1 MLLELHVKDIALI
14 REATVEFKNGLNI
27 MTGETGAGKSVI
39 IGSCMLAL
47 GGKARPDIVRDGAES
62 AYVELVFSVEKESES
77 YFRDLGIDPE
87 DGIIV
92 MSRKIASGRSVSRIN
107 GETVSLKTLRDA
119 AARLIDIYG
128 QNEYHTL
135 MDTENHLAILDAFLG
150 STVAAEKADVK
161 AAYDRY
167 CNAEKVLASFD
178 LDEEKKA
185 REIELAEY
193 EIAEI
198 EEAGLVPGEEE
209 ELAAEYKKLNNSR
222 NIIEYMDRAYG
233 ALTSDAAGE
242 ALSMLESAMRY
253 DPELSGIRDELYD
266 AQTILSDA
274 LREISSYVSSCDL
287 SEEKLRETEKRL
299 DLIRTLETKYGKT
312 VDDVI
317 GYGKKKEERL
327 GLLRDYDENRKTAEA
342 ELAKAREELCGAC
355 GRLSEKRKEGAL
367 ILCAKIRRELLELGF
382 DSVTM
387 ELSFTEK
394 EPQENG
400 ADRVCF
406 LTALNPGEKA
416 KPLSEVASG
425 GELSR
430 VMLSIKTVLAK
441 TDQIPTLIF
450 DEIDAGISGRTAQ
463 KVAEKLAIISTDHQV
478 ICITHLPQIAAM
490 ADTHYLISKEELDGR
505 NVTGIRELS
514 GEEPVKEL
522 SRLLGGAE
530 ITESVMENAAE
541 MKALAERKKEE
552 KRSSLQ

>member
-14 REATVEFKNGLNI
+14 REATVEFRDGLNI

-47 GGKARPDIVRDGAES
+47 GGKARPDIVREGAES
-62 AYVELVFSVEKESES
+62 AYVELVFSVEKEAEP

-87 DGIIV
+87 DGTIV
-92 MSRKIASGRSVSRIN
+92 MSRKIAAGRSVSRIN

-119 AARLIDIYG
+119 AARLIDVYG

-135 MDTENHLAILDAFLG
+135 MDAENHLTILDAFLG
-150 STVAAEKADVK
+150 SSIAAEKADVK
-161 AAYDRY
+161 AAYERFRS
-167 CNAEKVLASFD
+167 AEKVLASFD
-178 LDEEKKA
+178 LDEDKKA
-185 REIELAEY
+185 HEIGLAEY

-198 EEAGLVPGEEE
+198 EEAGLVSGEEE

-222 NIIEYMDRAYG
+222 NIIEYMDRAYR
-233 ALTSDAAGE
+233 ALSADAAGE
-242 ALSMLESAMRY
+242 ALSMLESALRY

-327 GLLRDYDENRKTAEA
+327 RLLMDYDENRKTAEA
-342 ELAKAREELCGAC
+342 ELAKAKEELCGAC
-355 GRLSEKRKEGAL
+355 GRLSGKRKEGAR
-367 ILCAKIRRELLELGF
+367 ILCAKIRSELLELGF

-400 ADRVCF
+400 SDRVCF

-552 KRSSLQ
+552 KRSGLQ

>member
-62 AYVELVFSVEKESES
+62 AYVELVFSVEKEAEP
-77 YFRDLGIDPE
+77 YFRSLGIDPE

-92 MSRKIASGRSVSRIN
+92 MSRKMAAGRSVSRIN

-135 MDTENHLAILDAFLG
+135 MDTENHLTILDAFLG

>member
-62 AYVELVFSVEKESES
+62 AYVELVFSVEKEAEP
-77 YFRDLGIDPE
+77 YFRSLGIDPE

-92 MSRKIASGRSVSRIN
+92 MSRKMAAGRSVSRIN

-135 MDTENHLAILDAFLG
+135 MDTENHLIILDAFLG

-327 GLLRDYDENRKTAEA
+327 GLLRDYDENRKTAQA
-342 ELAKAREELCGAC
+342 QLAKAREELCGAC

-552 KRSSLQ
+552 KRSCLQ

>member
-14 REATVEFKNGLNI
+14 REATVEFRDGLNI

-47 GGKARPDIVRDGAES
+47 GGKARPDIVREGAES
-62 AYVELVFSVEKESES
+62 AYVELVFSVEKEAEP

-87 DGIIV
+87 DGTIV
-92 MSRKIASGRSVSRIN
+92 MSRKIAAGRSVSRIN

-119 AARLIDIYG
+119 AARLIDVYG

-135 MDTENHLAILDAFLG
+135 MDAENHLTILDAFLG
-150 STVAAEKADVK
+150 SSIAAEKADVK
-161 AAYDRY
+161 AAYERFRS
-167 CNAEKVLASFD
+167 AEKVLASFD

-185 REIELAEY
+185 HEIGLAEY

-222 NIIEYMDRAYG
+222 NIIEYMDRAYR
-233 ALTSDAAGE
+233 ALSADAAGE
-242 ALSMLESAMRY
+242 ALSMLESALRY

-287 SEEKLRETEKRL
+287 SDEKLRETEKRL

-327 GLLRDYDENRKTAEA
+327 LLLRDYDENRKRAEA
-342 ELAKAREELCGAC
+342 ELLKAKEELCGAC
-355 GRLSEKRKEGAL
+355 GRLSEKRKKGAL
-367 ILCAKIRRELLELGF
+367 VLCGRIRSELLELGF
-382 DSVTM
+382 DSVNM
-387 ELSFTEK
+387 ELSFAEK

-400 ADRVCF
+400 SDRVCF

-490 ADTHYLISKEELDGR
+490 ADTHYLISKGELDGR
-505 NVTGIRELS
+505 NVTSIRELS

-541 MKALAERKKEE
+541 MKALADRKKEE
-552 KRSSLQ
+552 KRKSLR

>member
-14 REATVEFKNGLNI
+14 REAAVEFKSGLNI

-92 MSRKIASGRSVSRIN
+92 MSRKMAAGRSVSRIN

-135 MDTENHLAILDAFLG
+135 MDTENHLTILDAFLG

-233 ALTSDAAGE
+233 ALTADAAGE

-367 ILCAKIRRELLELGF
+367 SLCAKIRSELLELGF

-541 MKALAERKKEE
+541 MKALAEQKKEE

>member
-92 MSRKIASGRSVSRIN
+92 MSRKMAAGRSVSRIN

-135 MDTENHLAILDAFLG
+135 MDTENHLTILDAFLG

-222 NIIEYMDRAYG
+222 NIIEYMARAYG
-233 ALTSDAAGE
+233 ALTADAAGE

-367 ILCAKIRRELLELGF
+367 ILCAKIRSELLELGF

>member
-77 YFRDLGIDPE
+77 YFRNLGIDPE

-161 AAYDRY
+161 AAYDRF
-167 CNAEKVLASFD
+167 CNAEKALASFD

-233 ALTSDAAGE
+233 ALTADAAGE

-327 GLLRDYDENRKTAEA
+327 GLLRDYDENRKRAEA

-416 KPLSEVASG
+416 KSLSEVASG

>member
-14 REATVEFKNGLNI
+14 REAVVEFRDGLNI

-47 GGKARPDIVRDGAES
+47 GGKARPDIVREGAES
-62 AYVELVFSVEKESES
+62 AYVELVFSVEKEAEP

-87 DGIIV
+87 DGTIV
-92 MSRKIASGRSVSRIN
+92 MSRKIAAGRSVSRIN

-119 AARLIDIYG
+119 AARLIDVYG

-135 MDTENHLAILDAFLG
+135 MDAENHLTILDAFLG
-150 STVAAEKADVK
+150 SSIAAEKADVK
-161 AAYDRY
+161 AAYERFRS
-167 CNAEKVLASFD
+167 AEKVLASFD

-185 REIELAEY
+185 HEIELAEY

-222 NIIEYMDRAYG
+222 NIIEYMDRAYR
-233 ALTSDAAGE
+233 ALSADAAGE
-242 ALSMLESAMRY
+242 ALSMLESALRY

-327 GLLRDYDENRKTAEA
+327 RLLMDYDENRKTAEA
-342 ELAKAREELCGAC
+342 ELAKAKEELCGAC
-355 GRLSEKRKEGAL
+355 GRLSGKRKEGAR
-367 ILCAKIRRELLELGF
+367 ILCAKIRSELLELGF

-400 ADRVCF
+400 SDRVCF

-490 ADTHYLISKEELDGR
+490 ADTHYVISKGELDGR
-505 NVTGIRELS
+505 NVTSIRELS

-541 MKALAERKKEE
+541 MKALADRKKEE
-552 KRSSLQ
+552 KRKSLR

>member
-92 MSRKIASGRSVSRIN
+92 MSRKIAAGRSVSRIN

-135 MDTENHLAILDAFLG
+135 MDTENHLTILDAFLG

-233 ALTSDAAGE
+233 ALTADAAGE

-367 ILCAKIRRELLELGF
+367 ILCAKIRSELLELGF

>member
-167 CNAEKVLASFD
+167 CNAEKALASFD

-233 ALTSDAAGE
+233 ALTADAAGE

-367 ILCAKIRRELLELGF
+367 ILCAKIRSELLELGF

>member
-233 ALTSDAAGE
+233 ALTADAAGE

-367 ILCAKIRRELLELGF
+367 ILCAKIRSELLELGF

>member
-14 REATVEFKNGLNI
+14 REAAVEFRDGLNI

-47 GGKARPDIVRDGAES
+47 GGKARPDIVREGAES
-62 AYVELVFSVEKESES
+62 AYVELVFSVEKEAEP

-87 DGIIV
+87 DGTIV
-92 MSRKIASGRSVSRIN
+92 MSRKIAAGRSVSRIN

-119 AARLIDIYG
+119 AARLIDVYG

-135 MDTENHLAILDAFLG
+135 MDAENHLTILDAFLG
-150 STVAAEKADVK
+150 SSIAAEKADVK
-161 AAYDRY
+161 AAYERFRS
-167 CNAEKVLASFD
+167 AEKVLASFD

-185 REIELAEY
+185 HEIGLAEY

-198 EEAGLVPGEEE
+198 EEAGLVSGEEE

-222 NIIEYMDRAYG
+222 NIIEYMDRAYR
-233 ALTSDAAGE
+233 ALSADAAGE
-242 ALSMLESAMRY
+242 ALSMLESALRY

-287 SEEKLRETEKRL
+287 SDEKLRETEKRL
-299 DLIRTLETKYGKT
+299 DLIRMLETKYGKT
-312 VDDVI
+312 VEDI
-317 GYGKKKEERL
+317 IAYGKKKEDRL
-327 GLLRDYDENRKTAEA
+327 LLLKDYDENRKKAEA
-342 ELAKAREELCGAC
+342 ELGKAEEELRGAC
-355 GRLSEKRKEGAL
+355 LRLSGKRKEGAL
-367 ILCAKIRRELLELGF
+367 ILCAKIRSELLELGF

-400 ADRVCF
+400 SDRVCF

>member
-77 YFRDLGIDPE
+77 YFRNLGIDPE

-92 MSRKIASGRSVSRIN
+92 MSRKMAAGRSVSRIN

-135 MDTENHLAILDAFLG
+135 MDTENHLTILDAFLG

-233 ALTSDAAGE
+233 ALTADAAGE

-367 ILCAKIRRELLELGF
+367 ILCAKIRSELLELGF

>member
-92 MSRKIASGRSVSRIN
+92 MSRKMAAGRSVSRIN

-135 MDTENHLAILDAFLG
+135 MDTENHLTILDAFLG

-342 ELAKAREELCGAC
+342 ELAKARAELCGAC

-530 ITESVMENAAE
+530 ITENVLENAAE

-552 KRSSLQ
+552 KRSCLQ

>member
-77 YFRDLGIDPE
+77 YFRSLGIDPE

-92 MSRKIASGRSVSRIN
+92 MSRKMAAGRSVSRIN

-161 AAYDRY
+161 AAYDRF
-167 CNAEKVLASFD
+167 CNAEKALASFD

-233 ALTSDAAGE
+233 ALTADAAGE

-327 GLLRDYDENRKTAEA
+327 GLLRDYDENRKRAEA
-342 ELAKAREELCGAC
+342 ELLKAKEELCGAC

-367 ILCAKIRRELLELGF
+367 ILCAKIRSELLELGF

>member
-14 REATVEFKNGLNI
+14 REATAEFKNGLNI

-62 AYVELVFSVEKESES
+62 AYVELVFSVEKEAEP
-77 YFRDLGIDPE
+77 YFRSLGIDPE

-92 MSRKIASGRSVSRIN
+92 MSRKMAAGRSVSRIN

-135 MDTENHLAILDAFLG
+135 MDTENHLIILDAFLG

-233 ALTSDAAGE
+233 ALTADAAGE

-327 GLLRDYDENRKTAEA
+327 RLLMDYDENRKTAEA
-342 ELAKAREELCGAC
+342 ELAKAKEELCGAC
-355 GRLSEKRKEGAL
+355 GRLSEKRKEGAR
-367 ILCAKIRRELLELGF
+367 ILCAKIRSELLELGF

-552 KRSSLQ
+552 KRSGLQ

>member
-62 AYVELVFSVEKESES
+62 AYVELVFSVEKEAEP
-77 YFRDLGIDPE
+77 YFRSLGIDPE

-92 MSRKIASGRSVSRIN
+92 MSRKMAAGRSVSRIN

-135 MDTENHLAILDAFLG
+135 MDTENHLTILDAFLG

-233 ALTSDAAGE
+233 ALTADAAGE

-327 GLLRDYDENRKTAEA
+327 RLLMDYDENRKTAQA
-342 ELAKAREELCGAC
+342 QLAKAKEELCGAC
-355 GRLSEKRKEGAL
+355 GRLSEKRKEGAW
-367 ILCAKIRRELLELGF
+367 ILCAKIRSELLELGF

-400 ADRVCF
+400 SDRVCF

-552 KRSSLQ
+552 KRSSMQ

>member
-92 MSRKIASGRSVSRIN
+92 MSRKMAAGRSVSRIN

-135 MDTENHLAILDAFLG
+135 MDTENHLTILDAFLG

-367 ILCAKIRRELLELGF
+367 ILCAKIRSELLELGF

-490 ADTHYLISKEELDGR
+490 ADTHYVISKGELDGR
-505 NVTGIRELS
+505 NVTSIRELS

-541 MKALAERKKEE
+541 MKALADRKKEE
-552 KRSSLQ
+552 KRKSLR

>member
-92 MSRKIASGRSVSRIN
+92 MSRKMAAGRSVSRIN

-135 MDTENHLAILDAFLG
+135 MDTENHLTILDAFLG

-233 ALTSDAAGE
+233 ALTADAAGE

-367 ILCAKIRRELLELGF
+367 ILCAKIRSELLELGF

-541 MKALAERKKEE
+541 MKALAEQKKEE

>member
-92 MSRKIASGRSVSRIN
+92 MSRKMAAGRSVSRIN

-135 MDTENHLAILDAFLG
+135 MDTENHLTILDAFLG

-233 ALTSDAAGE
+233 ALTADAAGE

-367 ILCAKIRRELLELGF
+367 ILCAKIRSELLELGF

-552 KRSSLQ
+552 KRSCLQ

>member
-92 MSRKIASGRSVSRIN
+92 MSRKMAAGRSVSRIN

-135 MDTENHLAILDAFLG
+135 MDTENHLTILDAFLG

-367 ILCAKIRRELLELGF
+367 ILCAKIRSELLELGF

>member
-135 MDTENHLAILDAFLG
+135 MDTENHLTILDAFLG
-150 STVAAEKADVK
+150 STIAAEKADVK
-161 AAYDRY
+161 VAYDRY

-233 ALTSDAAGE
+233 ALTADAAGE

-327 GLLRDYDENRKTAEA
+327 RLLMDYDENRKTAQA
-342 ELAKAREELCGAC
+342 QLAKAKEELCGAC
-355 GRLSEKRKEGAL
+355 GRLSEKRKEGAR
-367 ILCAKIRRELLELGF
+367 ILCAKIRSELLELGF

-400 ADRVCF
+400 SDRVCF

-552 KRSSLQ
+552 KRSSMQ

>member
-92 MSRKIASGRSVSRIN
+92 MSRKMAAGRSVSRIN
-107 GETVSLKTLRDA
+107 GETVNLKTLRDA

-135 MDTENHLAILDAFLG
+135 MDTENHLTILDAFLG

-167 CNAEKVLASFD
+167 CNAEKALASFD

-552 KRSSLQ
+552 KRSGLQ

>member
-62 AYVELVFSVEKESES
+62 AYVELVFSVEKEAEP
-77 YFRDLGIDPE
+77 YFRSLGIDPE

-150 STVAAEKADVK
+150 STAAAEKADVK
-161 AAYDRY
+161 AAYDRF
-167 CNAEKVLASFD
+167 CNAEKALASFD

-367 ILCAKIRRELLELGF
+367 ILCAKIRSELLELGF

>member
-62 AYVELVFSVEKESES
+62 AYVELVFSVEKEAEP
-77 YFRDLGIDPE
+77 YFRSLGIDPE

-92 MSRKIASGRSVSRIN
+92 MSRKMAAGRSVSRIN

-135 MDTENHLAILDAFLG
+135 MDTENHLIILDAFLG

-342 ELAKAREELCGAC
+342 ELAKARKELCGAC

-367 ILCAKIRRELLELGF
+367 ILCAKIRSELLELGF

-552 KRSSLQ
+552 KRSCLQ

>member
-14 REATVEFKNGLNI
+14 REAAVEFRDGLNI

-47 GGKARPDIVRDGAES
+47 GGKARPDIVREGAES
-62 AYVELVFSVEKESES
+62 AYVELVFSVEKEAEP

-87 DGIIV
+87 DGTIV
-92 MSRKIASGRSVSRIN
+92 MSRKIAAGRSVSRIN

-119 AARLIDIYG
+119 AARLIDVYG

-135 MDTENHLAILDAFLG
+135 MDAENHLTILDAFLG
-150 STVAAEKADVK
+150 SSIAAEKADVK
-161 AAYDRY
+161 AAYERFRS
-167 CNAEKVLASFD
+167 AEKVLASFD
-178 LDEEKKA
+178 LDEDKKA
-185 REIELAEY
+185 REIGLAEY

-222 NIIEYMDRAYG
+222 NIIEYMDRAYR
-233 ALTSDAAGE
+233 ALSADAAGE
-242 ALSMLESAMRY
+242 ALSMLESALRY

-327 GLLRDYDENRKTAEA
+327 RLLMDYDENRKTAEA
-342 ELAKAREELCGAC
+342 KLAKAKEELCGAC
-355 GRLSEKRKEGAL
+355 GRLSGKRKEGAR
-367 ILCAKIRRELLELGF
+367 ILCAKIRSELLELGF

-400 ADRVCF
+400 FDRVCF

-490 ADTHYLISKEELDGR
+490 ADTHYLISKGELDGR
-505 NVTGIRELS
+505 NVTSIRELS

-541 MKALAERKKEE
+541 MKALADRKKEE
-552 KRSSLQ
+552 KRKSLR